1 MNLKSNK
8 LNLRN
13 KNGENNVKN
22 IDDIFLSMDSQYS
35 KEAALLEYSKNLGD
49 DSRMYRQGQSTRLP
63 MT

>member
-35 KEAALLEYSKNLGD
+35 KEAALLEYSKNLGE
-49 DSRMYRQGQSTRLP
+49 DSRMYRQG
-63 MT
+63 

>member
-1 MNLKSNK
+1 MSKITKMNLKSNK

-49 DSRMYRQGQSTRLP
+49 DSRMYRQG
-63 MT
+63 